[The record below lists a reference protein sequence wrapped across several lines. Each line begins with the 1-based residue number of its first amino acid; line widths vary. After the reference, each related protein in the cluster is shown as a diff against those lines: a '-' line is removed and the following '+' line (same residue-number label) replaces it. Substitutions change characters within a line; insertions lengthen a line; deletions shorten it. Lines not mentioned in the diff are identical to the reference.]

1 MSIYV
6 GSKLNVIDNSGA
18 IYAEC
23 VEIYNASKYYGARP
37 GNVILITLKSVVPN
51 KKVKRGDLVKAL
63 VVRSKDPVL
72 RVGAHRLILID
83 NAVVLLHNTT
93 LMPRAKRCKTPLV
106 EELRFNFSNGLKVL
120 SLAPI
125 VL

>member
-6 GSKLNVIDNSGA
+6 GSKVNIIDNSGA

-23 VEIYNASKYYGARP
+23 VELYKTSKYYGARV
-37 GNVILITLKSVVPN
+37 GSVVLVTLKNVMPN
-51 KKVKRGDLVKAL
+51 KKLKKGNLVKAL
-63 VVRSKDPVL
+63 VVRSKTPML
-72 RVGAHRLILID
+72 RAGSHRLILTD

-106 EELRFNFSNGLKVL
+106 EELRFRFVNGLKIL